1 MRQDKEPLEIF
12 WDAILSRQPEQI
24 RAAWLPLTDVD
35 RKELIVHL
43 RRMISEEGW
52 HPEQRKSAQ
61 AALDTI
67 LNLKAS

>member
-1 MRQDKEPLEIF
+1 MRQEKEPLEIF

-24 RAAWLPLTDVD
+24 RAAWLPLTVVD
-35 RKELIVHL
+35 REELIAHL
-43 RRMISEEGW
+43 QRMTSEEGW

-67 LNLKAS
+67 LKLKSS